1 MKRIDL
7 NADLG
12 EGAGQDEALLEIV
25 SSANIA
31 CGMHA
36 GGPIESFHAL
46 RASASRGVVAGAHP
60 GHADRERFGRVP
72 IELPLG
78 ELRAL
83 LEYQVGALT
92 AVAELA
98 GTRLVHLKPHGA
110 LYHQAAASMEV
121 AAAVAETASR
131 WRLAVVGPPTSSLH
145 QACLGR
151 AAFVPEGFLDRR
163 YGPDGNLLPRT
174 DPRALIQDAGEA
186 VEQALRLMDAGVATL
201 CVHGDTPGAVGLAR
215 RVRLG
220 LEALGVAIRPA
231 IGNVFPRPGGDP
243 A

>member
-1 MKRIDL
+1 MRRIDL
-7 NADLG
+7 NGDLG
-12 EGAGQDEALLEIV
+12 EGAGQDEALLAIV

-36 GGPIESFHAL
+36 GGPVESFRAL

-60 GHADRERFGRVP
+60 GHADREHFGRVA
-72 IELPLG
+72 IDLPVEDLK
-78 ELRAL
+78 AL
-83 LEYQVGALT
+83 LEFQVGALT

-110 LYHQAAASMEV
+110 LYHQAAASIHV
-121 AAAVAETASR
+121 ASAVAETASR
-131 WRLAVVGPPTSSLH
+131 WRLAVLGPPASCLH
-145 QACLGR
+145 EACLGR

-174 DPRALIQDAGEA
+174 DPRALIHNAGEA
-186 VEQALRLMDAGVATL
+186 LEQALRLMDAGVATL
-201 CVHGDTPGAVGLAR
+201 CVHGDTPGAVELAR
-215 RVRLG
+215 KVRQG
-220 LEALGVAIRPA
+220 LEAMGVAIRPA
-231 IGNVFPRPGGDP
+231 IGNGPPRSGGSS